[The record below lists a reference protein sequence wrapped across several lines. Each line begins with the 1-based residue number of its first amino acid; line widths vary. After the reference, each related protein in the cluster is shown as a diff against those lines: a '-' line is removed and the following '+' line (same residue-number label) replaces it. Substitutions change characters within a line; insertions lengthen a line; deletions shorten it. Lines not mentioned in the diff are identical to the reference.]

1 MTTPQVAGHFKGK
14 PRGNGWQARCPA
26 HEDHN
31 ASLSVSEG
39 LGGRTLLK
47 CHAGCTFDQI
57 VSAAGLSKSDLM
69 PPIPEKTKKR
79 IVKTYDYVS
88 ETWELAFQVCRYE
101 PKDFRQRRKDPDKAG
116 AWTWNLK
123 GVKRVLYRL
132 PAVLKAKEAGET
144 IFVVEGEKDVEALE
158 SLGLVATCNSGG
170 AGKWDPHYTETLAGA
185 DIVILPDKD
194 LAGRKHAALV
204 QKELA
209 GKATSVRVVELPDR
223 DGKHVKDAADWIG
236 HGGTASELAGLVERA
251 GEWTPPEEEPS
262 PMPDE
267 APASG
272 KPLVRLP
279 QGLQSISMTGRQLG
293 ELLSATKEYFMHGGS
308 LARLVKGLDR
318 DFHLEPVKPA
328 ALASDFE
335 RVAALVK
342 RKGKDEDDISKYEGA
357 ICPEQTAKL
366 ISESA
371 AFKEQ
376 IPPVCVLSRC
386 PVLTERDGELVA
398 VTGYDRG
405 SGILVTGGGAVATM
419 SVTEGRS
426 LLVGLLEGYRF
437 STRADLA
444 RALAATITP
453 ALILGGL
460 LKGRAPVDLGE
471 ADNSQTGKGFR
482 NKLTAAIYRHHVKPV
497 TQQKGGVGSME
508 ESFNTLLIRG
518 VAFISLDNIRGK
530 IDSPGIES
538 FLTEDTYQA
547 RIPFS
552 GSVEIDP
559 RRTIVMM
566 TSNKADVT
574 TDFANRCSCVR
585 MMKQPDGY
593 EFRSFPEG
601 DVLDHIRENQN
612 RYLGAVFS
620 VIRAWHEAGKPR
632 TKETRHS
639 FRAWAQTLDWITQ
652 NLLEA
657 GPLLDGHSETQARMT
672 NPVQN
677 WLRDVAL
684 EVSRS
689 KQSGVWL
696 RANELVDLLSETGM
710 EMPGLSEGGDL
721 GDSATRMAV
730 LQATGRKMGRCFKAG
745 DVVTIDGM
753 TIERRETLGGEHY
766 KSVKEYRFTFP
777 PMTQTDVPEKA
788 NCPGCWHWLPQ
799 DGKHGCKERLPLC
812 VDGRCEMYSSVAK
825 NELRTRPKEANA

>member
-1 MTTPQVAGHFKGK
+1 MTI
-14 PRGNGWQARCPA
+14 PA
-26 HEDHN
+26 
-31 ASLSVSEG
+31 
-39 LGGRTLLK
+39 
-47 CHAGCTFDQI
+47 
-57 VSAAGLSKSDLM
+57 
-69 PPIPEKTKKR
+69 PE
-79 IVKTYDYVS
+79 
-88 ETWELAFQVCRYE
+88 
-101 PKDFRQRRKDPDKAG
+101 
-116 AWTWNLK
+116 
-123 GVKRVLYRL
+123 
-132 PAVLKAKEAGET
+132 
-144 IFVVEGEKDVEALE
+144 
-158 SLGLVATCNSGG
+158 
-170 AGKWDPHYTETLAGA
+170 
-185 DIVILPDKD
+185 
-194 LAGRKHAALV
+194 
-204 QKELA
+204 
-209 GKATSVRVVELPDR
+209 
-223 DGKHVKDAADWIG
+223 
-236 HGGTASELAGLVERA
+236 
-251 GEWTPPEEEPS
+251 
-262 PMPDE
+262 
-267 APASG
+267 SG

-293 ELLSATKEYFMHGGS
+293 ELLGATKEYFMHGGS
-308 LARLVKGLDR
+308 LARLVKGLDK

-342 RKGKDEDDISKYEGA
+342 RKGKDEDDLSKYEAA

-386 PVLTERDGELVA
+386 PVLIERDGELVM
-398 VTGYDRG
+398 VNGYDRG

-574 TDFANRCSCVR
+574 TDLANRCSCVR

-601 DVLDHIRENQN
+601 DVLDHIRENQD
-612 RYLGAVFS
+612 RYLGAVFA

-672 NPVQN
+672 NPVLN

-684 EVSRS
+684 EVNRA

-696 RANELVDLLSETGM
+696 RANELVDLLSATGM

-730 LQATGRKMGRCFKAG
+730 LQATGRKMGLCFKAG

-766 KSVKEYRFTFP
+766 KSVKEYRFTSP
-777 PMTQTDVPEKA
+777 PMPQKDVPEKA
-788 NCPGCWHWLPQ
+788 NCPDCWHWSPQ
-799 DGKHGCKERLPLC
+799 NGKHGCKERLPQC
-812 VDGRCEMYSSVAK
+812 VDGRCELYSSVAK
-825 NELRTRPKEANA
+825 NELRTRPKESNA

>member
-1 MTTPQVAGHFKGK
+1 MTTPQVAGHLNGR
-14 PRGNGWQARCPA
+14 PSGNGWQARCPA

-31 ASLSVSEG
+31 ASLSISEG

-47 CHAGCTFDQI
+47 CHANCTFDQI

-69 PPIPEKTKKR
+69 PPIPEKAKKR

-88 ETWELAFQVCRYE
+88 ETGKLVFQVCRFE
-101 PKDFRQRRKDPDKAG
+101 PKDFRQRRQDPVKAG

-132 PAVLKAKEAGET
+132 PALLKAKEAGEA
-144 IFVVEGEKDVEALE
+144 IFVVEGEKDAEALE
-158 SLGLVATCNSGG
+158 SIGLTATCNSGG

-194 LAGRKHAALV
+194 TAGRKHAALV
-204 QKELA
+204 QKKLA
-209 GKATSVRVVELPDR
+209 GRAASVKVVELPDR
-223 DGKHVKDAADWIG
+223 EGKHVKDAADWIG
-236 HGGTASELAGLVERA
+236 HGGTAGELAGLVERA
-251 GEWTPPEEEPS
+251 GEWTPPEEEES
-262 PMPDE
+262 TMPDE

-272 KPLVRLP
+272 KPVVYLP
-279 QGLQSISMTGRQLG
+279 QGIQSISMTGRQLG
-293 ELLSATKEYFMHGGS
+293 ELLAATKEYFMHGGS
-308 LARLVKGLDR
+308 LARIVKGLDR
-318 DFHLEPVKPA
+318 DVHLEPVKPA

-335 RVAALVK
+335 RVAILVK
-342 RKGKDEDDISKYEGA
+342 WKGKGDDDIPKVERA

-386 PVLTERDGELVA
+386 PVLIERDGELVT

-419 SVTEGRS
+419 SVTEASS
-426 LLVGLLEGYRF
+426 LLAGLLEGYRF
-437 STRADLA
+437 STRADRA
-444 RALAATITP
+444 RALAAIITP

-518 VAFISLDNIRGK
+518 AAFISLDNIRGR

-538 FLTEDTYQA
+538 FLTEDAYLA
-547 RIPFS
+547 RMPFS

-559 RRTIVMM
+559 RRTVVMM

-585 MMKQPDGY
+585 MLKQPDGY
-593 EFRSFPEG
+593 EFRSYPEG
-601 DVLDHIRENQN
+601 DVLEHVLANQG
-612 RYLGAVFS
+612 RYLGAVFA
-620 VIRAWHEAGKPR
+620 VISAWHEAGKPR

-672 NPVQN
+672 NPIRN

-684 EVSRS
+684 EVSRA
-689 KQSGVWL
+689 KQSEVWL
-696 RANELVDLLSETGM
+696 RANDLVDLLSETEM
-710 EMPGLSEGGDL
+710 EMPGLPEGGDL
-721 GDSATRMAV
+721 GDSDTRTAV
-730 LQATGRKMGRCFKAG
+730 LQATGRKMGLCFKAG
-745 DVVTIDGM
+745 EVVTIDGM
-753 TIERRETLGGEHY
+753 TIERRETLGGESY
-766 KSVKEYRFTFP
+766 KPVREYRFTVTA
-777 PMTQTDVPEKA
+777 MKQTDVPERA

-799 DGKHGCKERLPLC
+799 DGKYGCNEGLPLC
-812 VDGRCEMYSSVAK
+812 VDGRCGMYSSVAK
-825 NELRTRPKEANA
+825 NELITRPKVQNP

>member
-1 MTTPQVAGHFKGK
+1 MTTSQVAGHLNGR
-14 PRGNGWQARCPA
+14 PTGNGWQARCPA

-31 ASLSVSEG
+31 ASLSISEG

-47 CHAGCTFDQI
+47 CHANCTFDQI

-69 PPIPEKTKKR
+69 PPIPEKAKKR

-88 ETWELAFQVCRYE
+88 ETGKLVFQVCRYE
-101 PKDFRQRRKDPDKAG
+101 PKDFRQRRQDPVKAG
-116 AWTWNLK
+116 AWTWNIK

-132 PAVLKAKEAGET
+132 PALLKAKEEGEA
-144 IFVVEGEKDVEALE
+144 IFVVEGEKDAEALE
-158 SLGLVATCNSGG
+158 SIGLTATCNSGG

-194 LAGRKHAALV
+194 PAGRKHAAMV
-204 QKELA
+204 QKKLA
-209 GKATSVRVVELPDR
+209 GRAASVKVVELPDCN
-223 DGKHVKDAADWIG
+223 GKHVKDAADWIG

-251 GEWTPPEEEPS
+251 GEWTPPEEEPC

-272 KPLVRLP
+272 KPVVRLP

-293 ELLSATKEYFMHGGS
+293 ELLAATKEYFMHGGS
-308 LARLVKGLDR
+308 LARIVKGLDR
-318 DFHLEPVKPA
+318 DVHLEPVKPA

-342 RKGKDEDDISKYEGA
+342 LKGKDEDDISKYEA
-357 ICPEQTAKL
+357 TICPEQTAKL

-386 PVLTERDGELVA
+386 PVLIERDGELVT

-419 SVTEGRS
+419 SVSEARD
-426 LLVGLLEGYRF
+426 LLAGLLEGYRF
-437 STRADLA
+437 STPADLA
-444 RALAATITP
+444 RALAAIITP

-482 NKLTAAIYRHHVKPV
+482 NKLTAAVYRHHVKSV

-518 VAFISLDNIRGK
+518 AAFISLDNIRGR

-559 RRTIVMM
+559 RRTVVMM

-585 MMKQPDGY
+585 MLRQPDGY

-601 DVLDHIRENQN
+601 DVLDHVLANQG
-612 RYLGAVFS
+612 RYLGAVFA

-684 EVSRS
+684 EVSRA

-696 RANELVDLLSETGM
+696 RANELVDLLSETGI

-730 LQATGRKMGRCFKAG
+730 LQATGRKMGLCFKAG
-745 DVVTIDGM
+745 DVVGIDGM

-788 NCPGCWHWLPQ
+788 NCPGCWHWLPK
-799 DGKHGCKERLPLC
+799 DGKYGCNEMLPLC
-812 VDGRCEMYSSVAK
+812 VDGQCKMYSSVAK
-825 NELRTRPKEANA
+825 NELRTRQKEPNA